1 MSLEVQKKE
10 NSTVSFE
17 LVVDA
22 KTFETGME
30 AAYKKNVK
38 KINIPGFRKGK
49 APRKLIE
56 KMYGES
62 AFYDDAVEEVFP
74 EQYIKALD
82 EANIDPIDRPSIDIK
97 QIGSGQD
104 LVIEVTVAVRP
115 EAEVKEYKG
124 LEVKK
129 ANYDVT
135 DEDLQNEIN
144 EVLDKNARLIT
155 LEDKAIEKGNI
166 VVIDFKGFVDGKP
179 FEGGE
184 AEDYELEI
192 GSGMFIAGF
201 EDQLVG
207 TKADEEKEVDV
218 VFPEN
223 YHVEALKAKPA
234 KFDVKVKEVKE
245 KELPVFD
252 DEFVKDVSEF
262 DTVDEYK
269 ADLKK
274 HLEQNAKVRAEKE
287 NERNLLDKLV
297 ENTEVEVPEVMID
310 NQTEQ
315 MLRSFAYTLYMQ
327 GITLDKYME
336 LTGLSKEQIK
346 ANFKDDAV
354 KDIKAEL
361 ALAKVEELEKIT
373 VTEEEIDS
381 ELADMAGKV
390 NKSVEEYKESIEKS
404 HKDYRED
411 IKFSLLRDKTI
422 KYLLDNSKTIE

>member
-10 NSTVSFE
+10 NSTVSFD
-17 LVVDA
+17 LVIDA
-22 KTFETGME
+22 KTFEAGME
-30 AAYKKNVK
+30 EAYKKNVK
-38 KINIPGFRKGK
+38 KINVPGFRKGK

-62 AFYDDAVEEVFP
+62 AFYDDAVEAVFP
-74 EQYIKALD
+74 EQYIKAID
-82 EANIDPIDRPSIDIK
+82 EAKIEPIDRPTIDVK

-104 LVIEVTVAVRP
+104 LIIEVNVAVKP
-115 EAEVKEYKG
+115 EANVKEYKG
-124 LEVKK
+124 LEIKK
-129 ANYDVT
+129 VNYEVT
-135 DEDLQNEIN
+135 DKDLENEIN
-144 EVLDKNARLIT
+144 EVLDKNARLIS
-155 LEDKAIEKGNI
+155 LDDKPIENGN
-166 VVIDFKGFVDGKP
+166 VTVIDFKGFVDGKP

-207 TKADEEKEVDV
+207 VKAGEEKQINVN
-218 VFPEN
+218 FPEN
-223 YHVEALKAKPA
+223 YHVEVLKGKPA
-234 KFDVKVKEVKE
+234 VFEVKVKEVKQ
-245 KELPVFD
+245 KELPAFD

-274 HLEQNAKVRAEKE
+274 HLESNAKVRAEKE

-361 ALAKVEELEKIT
+361 ALEKVEALENIT
-373 VTEEEIDS
+373 VADEEVDS
-381 ELADMAGKV
+381 EIADMAGKV
-390 NKSVEEYKESIEKS
+390 NKDVEEYKKSLEKS
-404 HKDYRED
+404 HQGYRED
-411 IKFSLLRDKTI
+411 IKFSLLREKTI
-422 KYLLDNSKTIE
+422 KYLSDNAKTIE

>member
-30 AAYKKNVK
+30 VAYKKNVK

-74 EQYIKALD
+74 EQYIKALE

-207 TKADEEKEVDV
+207 TKADEEKEVNV

-252 DEFVKDVSEF
+252 DEFVKDISEF